1 MPTVAVVLLR
11 STTRQHAGRCRLL
24 PVILQPSIHTTTRLK
39 ARKCR
44 LWGLLGSVLF
54 GCRPVGRRDLG
65 LSILQNGTCNP
76 GDYGDDGVLNN
87 IQADGAVP
95 IIGFGGGAN
104 IPASWEARCQPPSG
118 PTIPCSDT
126 EFQNIL
132 IGGLQHL
139 ATAFPAITLIH
150 DANEPDCNGG
160 GNGCD
165 NGAFQMSTIVQLS
178 HDIAVAVNTV
188 NAQLGTKHFLHGGPD
203 PAFCQFFDMDSFVA
217 GLVAAGTP
225 PDFISYHIYPQT
237 DLMDCVNKVKSALSN
252 HGLDPN
258 LLQICTECSTTGAI
272 AGTAQQA
279 A

>member
-178 HDIAVAVNTV
+178 HDIAVAANTV
-188 NAQLGTKHFLHGGPD
+188 NAQLGTKHFLHGGLIRRFANTSIWMALLLVLLLLGRRQILFHITSIRKQILWIALIRSKVPF
-203 PAFCQFFDMDSFVA
+203 PIMGLILICCRFVRNA
-217 GLVAAGTP
+217 LPLAQSPEP
-225 PDFISYHIYPQT
+225 PNRP
-237 DLMDCVNKVKSALSN
+237 
-252 HGLDPN
+252 
-258 LLQICTECSTTGAI
+258 
-272 AGTAQQA
+272 
-279 A
+279 